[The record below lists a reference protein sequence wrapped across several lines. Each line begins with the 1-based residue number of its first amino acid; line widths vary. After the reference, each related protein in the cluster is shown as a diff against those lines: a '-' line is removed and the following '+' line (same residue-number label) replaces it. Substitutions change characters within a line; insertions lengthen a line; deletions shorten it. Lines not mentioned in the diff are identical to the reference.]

1 MRMLPRLSMVGA
13 LMVSAMAM
21 AATASSPAMADDSLY
36 RQFGGKAGLEHVIDD
51 FYDRMLEDPRTK
63 SYFDGVSIPH
73 LEKLLNQQL
82 CELMG
87 GPCVYTG
94 RSMKKSH
101 EGLGIDHAAFEAGVD
116 ALKQAMDK
124 NHVPADAQQKLLEKL
139 APMAP
144 DIEDHQ

>member
-1 MRMLPRLSMVGA
+1 MRMLPRLSLVGA
-13 LMVSAMAM
+13 VALSAMAGSLS
-21 AATASSPAMADDSLY
+21 TPAVADDSLY
-36 RQFGGKAGLEHVIDD
+36 RQFGGKVGLEHVIDD
-51 FYDRMLEDPRTK
+51 FYDRMLDDPRTK

-87 GPCVYTG
+87 GPCVYKG
-94 RSMKKSH
+94 RSMKRSH

-116 ALKQAMDK
+116 ALKQAMAK
-124 NHVPADAQQKLLEKL
+124 NHIPADAQQKLLDKI
-139 APMAP
+139 APMAH

>member
-1 MRMLPRLSMVGA
+1 MFPRLSMLGA
-13 LMVSAMAM
+13 LALSV
-21 AATASSPAMADDSLY
+21 AAAGVSSPAAADDSLY
-36 RQFGGKAGLEHVIDD
+36 RQFGGKVGLEHVIDD
-51 FYDRMLEDPRTK
+51 FYDRMLDDPRTK

-94 RSMKKSH
+94 RSMKRSH

-124 NHVPADAQQKLLEKL
+124 NHIPADAQHKLLEKL

-144 DIEDHQ
+144 DIEDRQ